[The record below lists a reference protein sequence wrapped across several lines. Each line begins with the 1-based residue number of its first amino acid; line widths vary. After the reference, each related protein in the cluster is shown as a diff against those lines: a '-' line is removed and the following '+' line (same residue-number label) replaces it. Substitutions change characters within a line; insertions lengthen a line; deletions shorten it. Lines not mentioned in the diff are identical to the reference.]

1 MNKKLKYMPTAIFLC
16 VVFVLTTLFVALP
29 KSEFSSSE
37 KRILEKFPE
46 TNLETITNGKF
57 EKGFEN
63 YIADHFPF
71 RNMWVGINTYYN
83 YIIGNNGNKGV
94 YKSGDDYLINAPV
107 SSENR
112 IVANSQAIS
121 DFSKNIDVPVTVM
134 VAPSTGYI
142 MNDKLP
148 ALHNE
153 YIDDTMFENL
163 ISTLDADNNDNLNFV
178 DLRDSFKQE
187 AEKGTQLYYRTD
199 HHWTTEG
206 AYLGYSQLCKSL
218 KIKPTEKSDFKVD
231 TYGGFYGTTY
241 STSGFWLTK
250 PDDIQVWNNKNHTD
264 KNITVTITEGDE
276 QEKYHNMYF
285 LDHLEKDDKYPVF
298 LDGNHAVETIK
309 NSQVKSGKALIV
321 KDSFCH
327 SLAPFLADNFNTVTM
342 VDMRYYK
349 NSVSDIV
356 KKGKYDQVFVI
367 YGVDNLATDTDLVW
381 IQ

>member
-1 MNKKLKYMPTAIFLC
+1 MGYTELCKALSINPT
-16 VVFVLTTLFVALP
+16 P
-29 KSEFSSSE
+29 
-37 KRILEKFPE
+37 R
-46 TNLETITNGKF
+46 
-57 EKGFEN
+57 
-63 YIADHFPF
+63 
-71 RNMWVGINTYYN
+71 
-83 YIIGNNGNKGV
+83 
-94 YKSGDDYLINAPV
+94 
-107 SSENR
+107 
-112 IVANSQAIS
+112 S
-121 DFSKNIDVPVTVM
+121 DFQI
-134 VAPSTGYI
+134 
-142 MNDKLP
+142 
-148 ALHNE
+148 
-153 YIDDTMFENL
+153 
-163 ISTLDADNNDNLNFV
+163 
-178 DLRDSFKQE
+178 
-187 AEKGTQLYYRTD
+187 
-199 HHWTTEG
+199 
-206 AYLGYSQLCKSL
+206 
-218 KIKPTEKSDFKVD
+218 D
-231 TYGGFYGTTY
+231 TYGDFYGTTY

-309 NSQVKSGKALIV
+309 NSQVKSGKVLIV